1 MLPSLKRLQSNGKS
15 LFLAYDHGLEHG
27 PSDFNEL
34 NVDPSFVM
42 ELAIKGR
49 FNGIVFQEGIASRY
63 YTGKVPLILKL
74 NGKTALAN
82 GEPFSPLVSS
92 VAEAIGLGASAVGY
106 TIYLGSGNEPKI
118 FSDFAKVR
126 HEAHAAGLPV
136 IAWVYARG
144 SSIKND
150 VAPSTLAYCA
160 RVALEL
166 GADMVKLKYGQKF
179 SWTVKC
185 AGSVPVVVAGG
196 IKEPGSS
203 FLRMAADA
211 MNSGASGFAV
221 GRNIWQGKEPLSLV
235 KGLKKIVFS

>member
-1 MLPSLKRLQSNGKS
+1 MVPSLKRLQSNGKS

-27 PSDFNEL
+27 PSDFNSR

-42 ELAIKGR
+42 ELAVKGK
-49 FNGIVFQEGIASRY
+49 FNGVVFQHGIAERY

-74 NGKTALAN
+74 NGKTALSK

-92 VAEAIGLGASAVGY
+92 VAEAIDLGASAVGY
-106 TIYLGSGNEPKI
+106 TVYLGSGNEPQI

-126 HEAHAAGLPV
+126 QDAHAANLPV

-150 VAPSTLAYCA
+150 TAPDILAYCA

-166 GADMVKLKYGQKF
+166 GADMVKLKHGSKF
-179 SWTVKC
+179 GWTVKC
-185 AGSVPVVVAGG
+185 AGSIPVVVAGG
-196 IKEPGSS
+196 MKDAG
-203 FLRMAADA
+203 FLKMAADA
-211 MNSGASGFAV
+211 MKSGASGFAV
-221 GRNIWQGKEPLSLV
+221 GRNIWQGDDPLSLV
-235 KGLKKIVFS
+235 KELRKIVFS